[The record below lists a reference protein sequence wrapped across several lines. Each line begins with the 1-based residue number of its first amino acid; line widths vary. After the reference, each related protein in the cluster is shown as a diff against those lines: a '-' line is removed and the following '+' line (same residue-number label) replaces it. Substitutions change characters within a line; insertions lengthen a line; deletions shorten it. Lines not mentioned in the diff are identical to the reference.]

1 MPEKSGLQFTSS
13 LTKKEYI
20 AALAY
25 LPVHVIGIPSLVAVL
40 VFGVSDLLTLNI
52 IAYSVGTVYMLAL
65 LGKFLRR
72 DFDALCDHPVKFIVE
87 IGVSYGIYYLSN
99 FVIALILTT
108 ADSLSNPNNGAVIDM
123 AMESGRQMVIMTVV
137 MAPIV
142 EELMFR
148 AGVFGLLRKYNR
160 VAAYAASMILFSV
173 YHIWAYAISDASYWI
188 YVIQYLPVAFL
199 LCRCYERCNSIWGS
213 IGLHMLVNGMSM
225 WALNALSN
233 L

>member
-99 FVIALILTT
+99 FVIALILTA

-160 VAAYAASMILFSV
+160 VAAYAASMILFPYTTSGPTPSATRATG
-173 YHIWAYAISDASYWI
+173 YTSSNTCRSRSCSAAAMSAATASGAASGFTCW
-188 YVIQYLPVAFL
+188 
-199 LCRCYERCNSIWGS
+199 
-213 IGLHMLVNGMSM
+213 
-225 WALNALSN
+225 
-233 L
+233 

>member
-1 MPEKSGLQFTSS
+1 MAENSEKREGYPDRKTA
-13 LTKKEYI
+13 E
-20 AALAY
+20 A
-25 LPVHVIGIPSLVAVL
+25 
-40 VFGVSDLLTLNI
+40 
-52 IAYSVGTVYMLAL
+52 MLAEAE
-65 LGKFLRR
+65 K
-72 DFDALCDHPVKFIVE
+72 
-87 IGVSYGIYYLSN
+87 
-99 FVIALILTT
+99 
-108 ADSLSNPNNGAVIDM
+108 IDP
-123 AMESGRQMVIMTVV
+123 G
-137 MAPIV
+137 PW
-142 EELMFR
+142 
-148 AGVFGLLRKYNR
+148 GNHCR

>member
-1 MPEKSGLQFTSS
+1 
-13 LTKKEYI
+13 
-20 AALAY
+20 
-25 LPVHVIGIPSLVAVL
+25 
-40 VFGVSDLLTLNI
+40 
-52 IAYSVGTVYMLAL
+52 
-65 LGKFLRR
+65 
-72 DFDALCDHPVKFIVE
+72 
-87 IGVSYGIYYLSN
+87 
-99 FVIALILTT
+99 
-108 ADSLSNPNNGAVIDM
+108 
-123 AMESGRQMVIMTVV
+123 
-137 MAPIV
+137 
-142 EELMFR
+142 MFR